1 MTRMVSP
8 PNMIAGLD
16 QNFPIGRRG
25 IAAVLMALCSDF
37 RAVFMTNRAALLKMR
52 QSLFRDSIR
61 SST

>member
-1 MTRMVSP
+1 MVSP
-8 PNMIAGLD
+8 PDMVAGLD
-16 QNFPIGRRG
+16 QSFAIGRGG
-25 IAAVLMALCSDF
+25 IAAVLMALCRDI